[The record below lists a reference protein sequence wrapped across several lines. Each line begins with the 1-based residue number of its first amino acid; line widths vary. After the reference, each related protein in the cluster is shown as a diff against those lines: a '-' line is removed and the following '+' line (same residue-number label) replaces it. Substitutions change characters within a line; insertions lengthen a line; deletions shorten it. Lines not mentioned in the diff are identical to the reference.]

1 MITNGIP
8 IKPLFVS
15 CHHFLDDF
23 LQTELYCFKPNQQ
36 IIMPITPTIG
46 EIIPQIKFSVEF
58 ADLKSNTI
66 PNKIASI
73 LATKPILKRN
83 RFIFNHP

>member
-1 MITNGIP
+1 
-8 IKPLFVS
+8 
-15 CHHFLDDF
+15 
-23 LQTELYCFKPNQQ
+23 
-36 IIMPITPTIG
+36 MPITPTIG
-46 EIIPQIKFSVEF
+46 DIIPQIKFSIEF

-83 RFIFNHP
+83 RFIFNRP

>member
-1 MITNGIP
+1 
-8 IKPLFVS
+8 
-15 CHHFLDDF
+15 
-23 LQTELYCFKPNQQ
+23 
-36 IIMPITPTIG
+36 MPITPTIG
-46 EIIPQIKFSVEF
+46 DIIPQIKFSVEF
-58 ADLKSNTI
+58 AELKSNTI

>member
-1 MITNGIP
+1 MVYNRNADI
-8 IKPLFVS
+8 F
-15 CHHFLDDF
+15 DDF

-58 ADLKSNTI
+58 AELKSNTI